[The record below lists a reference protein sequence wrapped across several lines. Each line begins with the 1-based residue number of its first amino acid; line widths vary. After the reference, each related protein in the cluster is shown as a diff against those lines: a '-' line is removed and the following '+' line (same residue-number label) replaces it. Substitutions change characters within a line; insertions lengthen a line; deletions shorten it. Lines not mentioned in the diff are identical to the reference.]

1 MKYCSECGAL
11 LQLRLLVG
19 EGRERSVCP
28 TCDAV
33 RYENP
38 KVLVSTVVYH
48 GKSLL
53 LCRRAE
59 KPSIGKWNLPA
70 GFLEQAETLEM
81 AAARETFEETGVRIS
96 SEDLQLYT
104 VTSLSKISEVYIC
117 FRAPVESEHCIAG
130 PESLEARFFLESAL
144 PWGDLAFPEMY
155 GFLRLFFRELQKGD
169 FGIHLS
175 RVDDLGRF
183 RREYRL
189 AATI

>member
-11 LQLRLLVG
+11 LQLRLLAG
-19 EGRERSVCP
+19 DGRERSVCP
-28 TCDAV
+28 SCDAV

-48 GKSLL
+48 GDSLL

-59 KPSIGKWNLPA
+59 KPSIGKWNLPS
-70 GFLEQAETLEM
+70 GFLEQSETLEM
-81 AAARETFEETGVRIS
+81 AAARETIEETGVRVS

-104 VTSLSKISEVYIC
+104 VTSLSKLSEVYIC
-117 FRAPVESEHCIAG
+117 FRAAVESDRCIAG
-130 PESLEARFFLESAL
+130 PESLEARFFLESDL
-144 PWGDLAFPEMY
+144 PWTDLAFPEMY

-183 RREYRL
+183 RRKYQL
-189 AATI
+189 ASAV